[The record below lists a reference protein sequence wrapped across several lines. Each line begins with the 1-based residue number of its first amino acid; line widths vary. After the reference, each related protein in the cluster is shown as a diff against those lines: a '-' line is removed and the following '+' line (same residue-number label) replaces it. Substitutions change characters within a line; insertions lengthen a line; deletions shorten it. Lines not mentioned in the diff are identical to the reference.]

1 MEHIIKLPSSDK
13 NLASKLSFIFAIM
26 ATLVPNTA
34 LTLDFSFQS
43 IQADIEKKH
52 QNIKHIKVGD
62 LLKLDHNTI
71 IFDVREKQEF
81 DVSHIKNAIRIKPDI
96 DSIKFI
102 ETFSNQ
108 LKGKNLVFYCSVGR
122 RSSALAP
129 RLQPLLIK
137 EGVHEV
143 YNLKGGIF
151 QWHNEEKSLVQNG
164 QLTKHI
170 HPYSPL
176 WGLLLENKKSIKYS
190 PDTPA
195 DKPE

>member
-1 MEHIIKLPSSDK
+1 MEHVIKLPYSDK
-13 NLASKLSFIFAIM
+13 NLISKLSFIFVIVVILASNT
-26 ATLVPNTA
+26 TLA
-34 LTLDFSFQS
+34 LDFSFQS

-52 QNIKHIKVGD
+52 KNIKHIKAGD
-62 LLKLDHNTI
+62 LLKLDHNTV

-102 ETFSNQ
+102 EKFSNQ

-122 RSSALAP
+122 RSSALAS

-143 YNLKGGIF
+143 YNLRGGIF
-151 QWHNEEKSLVQNG
+151 QWHNEGKSLVQNG
-164 QLTKHI
+164 GLTKHI

-176 WGLLLENKKSIKYS
+176 WGLLLENKQSIKYS
-190 PDTPA
+190 PDTPT

>member
-1 MEHIIKLPSSDK
+1 MEHFIKLPSSDK
-13 NLASKLSFIFAIM
+13 NLASKLSFIFAII
-26 ATLVPNTA
+26 AILVPNTA

-52 QNIKHIKVGD
+52 QNIKHIKAGD
-62 LLKLDHNTI
+62 LLKLGHNTI

-122 RSSALAP
+122 RSSAL
-129 RLQPLLIK
+129 PLDYSHCLSR
-137 EGVHEV
+137 
-143 YNLKGGIF
+143 KGYMKFTI
-151 QWHNEEKSLVQNG
+151 
-164 QLTKHI
+164 
-170 HPYSPL
+170 
-176 WGLLLENKKSIKYS
+176 
-190 PDTPA
+190 
-195 DKPE
+195 

>member
-1 MEHIIKLPSSDK
+1 MEYVIKLPYSDK
-13 NLASKLSFIFAIM
+13 NLVLKLSFIFVIVVIM
-26 ATLVPNTA
+26 ASNTTLA
-34 LTLDFSFQS
+34 SGFSFQS

-52 QNIKHIKVGD
+52 KNIKHIKADD
-62 LLKLDHNTI
+62 LLKLDHNTV

-102 ETFSNQ
+102 EEFSNQ
-108 LKGKNLVFYCSVGR
+108 LEGKNLVFYCSVGR
-122 RSSALAP
+122 RSSALAS

-137 EGVHEV
+137 KGVHEV
-143 YNLKGGIF
+143 YNLRGGIF
-151 QWHNEEKSLVQNG
+151 QWHNEGKSLVQNG
-164 QLTKHI
+164 GLTKHI

-176 WGLLLENKKSIKYS
+176 WGLLLENKQSIKYS
-190 PDTPA
+190 PDTPT

>member
-1 MEHIIKLPSSDK
+1 MKQIHALTVNSLYSIISLLFL
-13 NLASKLSFIFAIM
+13 LASALTPA
-26 ATLVPNTA
+26 TA
-34 LTLDFSFQS
+34 LTMDFSIEV
-43 IQADIEKKH
+43 IQTNIEKRYSK
-52 QNIKHIKVGD
+52 ITHIDGQD
-62 LLKLDHNTI
+62 FFKLNQENTI
-71 IFDVREKQEF
+71 VFDARQQNEF

-96 DSIKFI
+96 DSTKFI
-102 ETFSNQ
+102 EKFSNQ

-122 RSSALAP
+122 RSSALAS

-151 QWHNEEKSLVQNG
+151 QWHNEGKSLVKNG
-164 QLTKHI
+164 QLTKSI

-176 WGLLLENKKSIKYS
+176 WGLLLEDKQSIKYS

-195 DKPE
+195 EKPE

>member
-1 MEHIIKLPSSDK
+1 MEYTIQLPSSDK
-13 NLASKLSFIFAIM
+13 DLAPKLSFIFAIV
-26 ATLVPNTA
+26 AILVSNTA
-34 LTLDFSFQS
+34 LALDFSFQS

-52 QNIKHIKVGD
+52 QNIKHIEAGD
-62 LLKLDHNTI
+62 LLKLDHNTV

-102 ETFSNQ
+102 EKFSNQ

-122 RSSALAP
+122 RSSALAS

-137 EGVHEV
+137 EGAHEI

-164 QLTKHI
+164 RLTKHI

-176 WGLLLENKKSIKYS
+176 WGLLLENKQSIKYS
-190 PDTPA
+190 PDTPT
-195 DKPE
+195 DKPK

>member
-1 MEHIIKLPSSDK
+1 MKQIYAPTVNNLYSIISLLILLVS
-13 NLASKLSFIFAIM
+13 
-26 ATLVPNTA
+26 TLTPTTA
-34 LTLDFSFQS
+34 LTMDFSIEV
-43 IQADIEKKH
+43 IQANIEKKH
-52 QNIKHIKVGD
+52 QNIKHIKAGD
-62 LLKLDHNTI
+62 LLKLDHNTV

-102 ETFSNQ
+102 EKFSNQ
-108 LKGKNLVFYCSVGR
+108 LEGKNLVFYCSVGR
-122 RSSALAP
+122 RSSALAS

-151 QWHNEEKSLVQNG
+151 QWHNEGKSLVQNG
-164 QLTKHI
+164 GLTKHI

-176 WGLLLENKKSIKYS
+176 WGLLLENKQSIKYS
-190 PDTPA
+190 PDTPT